1 MAVCPFLQPVLA
13 EALLS
18 ISSLVFMLQPLL
30 KTQMNLICDYQVM
43 LSKEWMAVLM
53 PQQKCNLA
61 FSWLAWA
68 CEGGS
73 GSWKPNLAALVGLPD
88 ENLVKE
94 YCHHFCRA
102 HFSLELTDVWRA
114 FLWGLGALHCLCSVG
129 SSRKSR
135 LVMQV
140 LISLGFVCQICLDCW
155 DRSGELSSPLA
166 LGYSYRQGNGV
177 CSSMVDKSQGLQ
189 EAHYLR
195 RED

>member
-1 MAVCPFLQPVLA
+1 MKMQNNPSADVKREEIFPACYQVEYSMAVCPFLQPVLA

-18 ISSLVFMLQPLL
+18 ISALVFMLQPLL
-30 KTQMNLICDYQVM
+30 KTQMNFICDYQVM
-43 LSKEWMAVLM
+43 LFKEVDGRVLM

-102 HFSLELTDVWRA
+102 HFSSELTDVWRA

-129 SSRKSR
+129 AAGRADSWCRCWSPWASS
-135 LVMQV
+135 V
-140 LISLGFVCQICLDCW
+140 
-155 DRSGELSSPLA
+155 RSAWTAGTGVGSWA
-166 LGYSYRQGNGV
+166 LP
-177 CSSMVDKSQGLQ
+177 
-189 EAHYLR
+189 
-195 RED
+195 